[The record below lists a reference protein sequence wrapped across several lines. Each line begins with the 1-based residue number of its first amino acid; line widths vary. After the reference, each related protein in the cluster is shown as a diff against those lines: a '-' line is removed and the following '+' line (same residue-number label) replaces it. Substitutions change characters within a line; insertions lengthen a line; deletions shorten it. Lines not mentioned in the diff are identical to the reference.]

1 MELYQLRTFLTVA
14 EEGHLTRAAEKL
26 HASQPA
32 VSAQLRTLEEEC
44 GVKLFERTARGMTL
58 TSAGQSLSEKA
69 RLIIEAAQNFKHHAD
84 NLRETVS
91 GEMVLGINN
100 IPEVLRLVP
109 ILQVLTDRHPDLRY
123 QLITGSSGVVIQG
136 LAEGSVSIGFFEGAC
151 NNPRIAHE
159 TLEEIELRIVAPRIW
174 AGEFRDC
181 DWKALE
187 TRPWVF
193 VSPTCSYYRAIETLC
208 HEQGLTLKPRFEV
221 NECLTVLN
229 FVAEGLGLTIAS
241 RRVLEQCPERNRLFC
256 LPHFHM
262 TLPLRFGYLAARADD
277 PAIRA
282 VRDAI
287 QEVWSRPEHPP
298 LTPSVNRPPLPRSR
312 LTHHR

>member
-44 GVKLFERTARGMTL
+44 GVKLFERTPRGMTL
-58 TSAGQSLSEKA
+58 TVAGQSLSEKA
-69 RLIIEAAQNFKHHAD
+69 RLILEAARNFKHHAD
-84 NLRETVS
+84 HLRGTVS
-91 GEMVLGINN
+91 GEMVVGLNN
-100 IPEVLRLVP
+100 IPEVLKLVP

-123 QLITGSSGVVIQG
+123 QLVNGSSGVVIQG
-136 LAEGSVSIGFFEGAC
+136 LEEGTVSLGFFEGAC
-151 NNPRIAHE
+151 TNPRIAYE
-159 TLEEIELRIVAPRIW
+159 TLDEIELRIVAPRAW
-174 AGEFRDC
+174 AGEFRDS

-193 VSPTCSYYRAIETLC
+193 VSPTCSHYRAIETLC
-208 HEQGLTLKPRFEV
+208 REQGLTLSPRFEV

-229 FVAEGLGLTIAS
+229 FVAEGLGLTITS
-241 RRVLEQCPERNRLFC
+241 RSVLERSPERDKLFC

-262 TLPLRFGYLAARADD
+262 TLPLRFGYLASRAED

-282 VRDAI
+282 VRNAI
-287 QEVWSRPEHPP
+287 REVWNRPECPP
-298 LTPSVNRPPLPRSR
+298 LIPTVNLPSLPRPR
-312 LTHHR
+312 LARPR